1 MGTPQVKTSLREA
14 ASKMAWM
21 EMKPDLKRRALRA
34 RAKKASKLEAK
45 RAMVPVLMDNMRKV
59 KKPKQV
65 KHPQLARKPREAEA
79 LRNVRLSKKNLRI
92 CPKSPV
98 SICFFLRY
106 MKRFQIYIYSNG
118 ILI

>member
-1 MGTPQVKTSLREA
+1 
-14 ASKMAWM
+14 MAWM

-34 RAKKASKLEAK
+34 RAKKASKVEAK

-65 KHPQLARKPREAEA
+65 THPQLARKPREAEA

-106 MKRFQIYIYSNG
+106 MKRFQIN
-118 ILI
+118 ILTDLSFRPRLDDRAA